1 MTEPFIVAAAQ
12 YPIDAP
18 ADWDAY
24 AAKITGWVAEAA
36 AAGAALAVFPEYGV
50 MELAALDPATAGDL
64 GGSLASVAARAE
76 AVEALHSGLAR
87 THGIHI
93 LAASGPALVPGA
105 GPRGGPR
112 YVNRA
117 RLFAPSGA
125 FGWQDKLVMTRFE
138 AEQWFVSPGTALT
151 LFDTALGRIG
161 VAICYDSEFP
171 LIARALAEAGA
182 DLLLVPSCTDSLHGY
197 WRVRIGSQARALENQ
212 IWVVQSPTVGMAA
225 WSPAVDEN
233 HGAAGV
239 YGPSDRGFPAD
250 GVVALGQMDAPGW
263 VCATIDPAA
272 TAVLRVDG
280 GVLNARDW
288 ATQWGA
294 GVLPA
299 VSVVRLD

>member
-1 MTEPFIVAAAQ
+1 MPNLPFIVAAAQ

-18 ADWDAY
+18 AHWDDY
-24 AAKITGWVAEAA
+24 AAKITRWVAEAA
-36 AAGAALAVFPEYGV
+36 AAGAALAVFPEYGA

-64 GGSLASVAARAE
+64 AGSLASVAALARQ
-76 AVEALHSGLAR
+76 VEALHADLAR
-87 THGIHI
+87 RHGLHI
-93 LAASGPALVPGA
+93 LAASGPARVGTH
-105 GPRGGPR
+105 

-138 AEQWFVSPGTALT
+138 AEQWFVSPGET
-151 LFDTALGRIG
+151 LNLFNTALGRIG

-182 DLLLVPSCTDSLHGY
+182 DLILVPSCTDTLHGY
-197 WRVRIGSQARALENQ
+197 WRVRIGAQARALESQ
-212 IWVVQSPTVGMAA
+212 CWVVQSPTVGTAA
-225 WSPAVDEN
+225 WSPAVDVN

-239 YGPSDRGFPAD
+239 YGPPDRGFPAD
-250 GVVALGQMDAPGW
+250 GVVALGTIDAPGW

-288 ATQWGA
+288 ARQPGA
-294 GVLPA
+294 CGLPA
-299 VSVVRLD
+299 VTVVRLD

>member
-105 GPRGGPR
+105 GPRGVPR